1 MYTSSLILAT
11 IAMMGAQTEAI
22 NLTAMHTEAECLA
35 AGLPA
40 NCGQDAAAQAGSAAA
55 SATSAAAGAAGAAAG
70 SSGAAAGGAAAS
82 TADGMDGCKC
92 T

>member
-40 NCGQDAAAQAGSAAA
+40 NCGQDSAHATAGSAGA
-55 SATSAAAGAAGAAAG
+55 SAGSAGASAG
-70 SSGAAAGGAAAS
+70 SAGAAAGGAGAS
-82 TADGMDGCKC
+82 AADGEDGCKC
-92 T
+92 SRMNG